1 MATSNLV
8 HLFKFSFLLLFWG
21 FRVHAVGPEATF
33 DQAIFRLSGQVFFLS
48 DLKNNQAALRK
59 LSCLKN
65 DSFISK
71 FLKVDLKE
79 ISSLDLS
86 KTDSSSDPDSDEGS
100 LLLKKSDIY
109 PYIYLEKLKNS
120 ALGRGKEQLSQ
131 AELQGLNKSC
141 RKLSWKRLKIEEKA
155 LFLVEAYLRDRFS
168 RSDNLELAFKE
179 FQKGLEV
186 KESHE
191 IFNLR
196 PSKLLKDEMIKNSGP
211 NSSKDSPKENEGAK
225 DEKQSD

>member
-1 MATSNLV
+1 M
-8 HLFKFSFLLLFWG
+8 
-21 FRVHAVGPEATF
+21 
-33 DQAIFRLSGQVFFLS
+33 
-48 DLKNNQAALRK
+48 
-59 LSCLKN
+59 
-65 DSFISK
+65 
-71 FLKVDLKE
+71 
-79 ISSLDLS
+79 SSLDLS
-86 KTDSSSDPDSDEGS
+86 KSDLSGDPNSDGGS

-196 PSKLLKDEMIKNSGP
+196 PSKLLKDEIIKNSGP
-211 NSSKDSPKENEGAK
+211 SSPKDSPKENERANGQ
-225 DEKQSD
+225 KQSD